1 MIRFFTFS
9 ILLFIIY
16 QSFGQTKTNFRPP
29 LDLPLILSS
38 NFGEIR
44 PDHFHSGVDFKTR
57 GTVGHPVYSIEDGY
71 VSRIKVQANGY
82 GNSIYIDHPSGH
94 TSLYGH
100 LDRYRDD
107 IAQFVKEMQYKQHSH
122 TIDLYLRP
130 DQFRVTKGDLI
141 AYSGNTGGSTGPHL
155 HFEVRTSG
163 NQNPTNVLKY
173 GFDIADHTPPRFI
186 TLFITPLDE
195 ESQVNGSGK
204 KQAFNLVRDHDIYTV
219 PYGTRISASGTIG
232 IHVEVFDY
240 LDGASNRCGVY
251 TLGLFV
257 DDIPVYGQR
266 LDEFSFS
273 ETRYVNAHIDY
284 EEMIRSEKKAHRLYR
299 LPNDRL
305 SIYEGLVH
313 EGRVTIGESR
323 NYQFKVV
330 AGDVAGNS
338 ATLQFQVS
346 GDPASAINVKEIPP
360 KGEFWRWDEPN
371 RYQSGQ
377 VIVDVPPYALYD
389 DVEFTMGREPG
400 TPNMMSDIYLIHSPE
415 TPLQLPYTL
424 SIKTDLTD
432 PELQKKLLLV
442 TPDEDHQWTGAG
454 GSYSHGAV
462 TASLRNFGSFAIA
475 ADTLSPEIV
484 PLNLPSDGNY
494 SGAKVMRF
502 TITDDLSGIEN
513 YDGYIDNRWALFEY
527 DPKNDLLIYR
537 FDGERL
543 ERGTTHELELYVT
556 DGQNN
561 VNLYHTTFTW

>member
-204 KQAFNLVRDHDIYTV
+204 KQAFNLVRDHDI
-219 PYGTRISASGTIG
+219 
-232 IHVEVFDY
+232 
-240 LDGASNRCGVY
+240 
-251 TLGLFV
+251 
-257 DDIPVYGQR
+257 
-266 LDEFSFS
+266 
-273 ETRYVNAHIDY
+273 
-284 EEMIRSEKKAHRLYR
+284 
-299 LPNDRL
+299 
-305 SIYEGLVH
+305 
-313 EGRVTIGESR
+313 
-323 NYQFKVV
+323 
-330 AGDVAGNS
+330 
-338 ATLQFQVS
+338 
-346 GDPASAINVKEIPP
+346 
-360 KGEFWRWDEPN
+360 
-371 RYQSGQ
+371 
-377 VIVDVPPYALYD
+377 
-389 DVEFTMGREPG
+389 
-400 TPNMMSDIYLIHSPE
+400 
-415 TPLQLPYTL
+415 
-424 SIKTDLTD
+424 
-432 PELQKKLLLV
+432 
-442 TPDEDHQWTGAG
+442 
-454 GSYSHGAV
+454 
-462 TASLRNFGSFAIA
+462 
-475 ADTLSPEIV
+475 
-484 PLNLPSDGNY
+484 
-494 SGAKVMRF
+494 
-502 TITDDLSGIEN
+502 
-513 YDGYIDNRWALFEY
+513 
-527 DPKNDLLIYR
+527 
-537 FDGERL
+537 
-543 ERGTTHELELYVT
+543 
-556 DGQNN
+556 
-561 VNLYHTTFTW
+561 